1 MSRTV
6 MKLWLSVTAAMAVA
20 SVGACDGRPLDPLGQ
35 AGSGGTTMPGDAGA
49 SGTWGAAGTGG
60 AAGNGGSMAGS
71 GGGAA
76 GTDSGPAG
84 SPGTG
89 GTLIVAACG
98 STTLAGL
105 GATGTIAFDSDRE
118 DFNRD
123 IYTIRVDGSDL
134 TRLTSTPGIDKEPS
148 FAPDGGRISFTSDR
162 SGKFQIHLLELAT
175 MQVTQ
180 LTNVAD
186 AADQS
191 SFSRDGRRVAF
202 HSGASVWLINTDG
215 TGLKLVA
222 TGLDTFNAYF
232 WPHFSADDSELVFD
246 RNNEIDAARIDGSG
260 MRQIV
265 QNWTTTIKSP
275 AVSPGGA
282 DVAYDVYCTGGP
294 SIWTTP
300 FSAKTNPCEGRRVT
314 PVGEPD
320 GHRPTWGPN
329 NLIAY
334 ERVDRATN
342 VGAIA
347 VISRVSGSVPCL
359 LTPDA
364 SDSRNP
370 AWSF

>member
-1 MSRTV
+1 
-6 MKLWLSVTAAMAVA
+6 MKIWLSVAVAAAVA

-35 AGSGGTTMPGDAGA
+35 AGSGGTTMTGEAGR
-49 SGTWGAAGTGG
+49 SGTSGGAGRGGSTAGTGG
-60 AAGNGGSMAGS
+60 NTA
-71 GGGAA
+71 
-76 GTDSGPAG
+76 
-84 SPGTG
+84 GTG
-89 GTLIVAACG
+89 GSAAGDSGTGGALVVGACG
-98 STTLAGL
+98 SALPEL

-123 IYTIRVDGSDL
+123 IYTVRVDGSAL

-202 HSGASVWLINTDG
+202 HSGASVWIINTDG

-246 RNNEIDAARIDGSG
+246 RNNEINAARVDGSG

-300 FSAKTNPCEGRRVT
+300 FSTKTNPCEGRRVS

-320 GHRPTWGPN
+320 AHRPTWGPN